1 MKKYP
6 AKFYAE
12 FHEPKRND
20 ECVCGS
26 GIKFKKCCMGKYSSK
41 GSEDFFTFSKKGDY
55 EQALISIRQHLTW
68 YVLSHKAHTV
78 PFLESGSDEAKRML
92 SIDIEALSHYLGNLL
107 FCYMRTGIQEEFIY
121 ALDVAENYVSDP
133 RWDAKIAYHRGL
145 WLKHI
150 KGDSQAAFDQLL
162 PIDVSECNDPEYLGL
177 YIELYPK
184 KFSFDEIIDL
194 VNRILKNTKDC
205 SVRLHY
211 SVLKAIQYLLIEQRA
226 DYLKILDAAIDNF
239 KEEAKDK
246 VSLFGRDT
254 LCYALQLSGEN
265 GSRPEITREA
275 VSEIKSIVADGH
287 NDGHLQRL
295 LGDCYIDLNNYELA
309 KQAYVESLS
318 LEESE
323 LTKIF
328 IAECALHQGEIVSA
342 RSQLQAINLSDL
354 NDNGRFD
361 LAIAW
366 AKLAIKSLAEE
377 DRQHA
382 LTGLDSVSDKSPY
395 FRGYRDK
402 LKIDILQITPK
413 VDLGLIKRTILTI
426 NKYVMLQPNFCGLGI
441 NINQIVEDRLSKPF
455 AGNAKGVRVPA

>member
-6 AKFYAE
+6 ARFYADS
-12 FHEPKRND
+12 HEPKRNE

-41 GSEDFFTFSKKGDY
+41 GSEDFYTFSKKGDY

-78 PFLESGSDEAKRML
+78 PFLESGSEEAKRML
-92 SIDIEALSHYLGNLL
+92 SVDIEALSHYLGNLL
-107 FCYMRTGIQEEFIY
+107 FCYMRTGIQDEFIH
-121 ALDVAENYVSDP
+121 ALSIAENYVSDP

-150 KGDSQAAFDQLL
+150 KGDPQAAFDQLI
-162 PIDVSECNDPEYLGL
+162 PIDVTECNDPEFLGL

-194 VNRILKNTKDC
+194 VNRILENTED
-205 SVRLHY
+205 SSTRLHY

-226 DYLKILDAAIDNF
+226 DCLKIIDAAIDNF
-239 KEEAKDK
+239 KEDSENNA
-246 VSLFGRDT
+246 SLFGRDT
-254 LCYALQLSGEN
+254 LCYALQLSGKT
-265 GSRPEITREA
+265 GSNPEATLEA
-275 VSEIKSIVADGH
+275 VAEIKSLVADGH
-287 NDGHLQRL
+287 NDGDLQRL
-295 LGDCYIDLNNYELA
+295 LGDCYIDLNDYENA
-309 KQAYVESLS
+309 EQAYVTSLGF
-318 LEESE
+318 EESE

-328 IAECALHQGEIVSA
+328 IAECALHQNEFDSA
-342 RSQLQAINLSDL
+342 RSQLQAISLSGL

-382 LTGLDSVSDKSPY
+382 LTDLASVSDESPY

-402 LKIDILQITPK
+402 LTIDLLQITPK
-413 VDLGLIKRTILTI
+413 AELGIIKRAMLTI

-441 NINQIVEDRLSKPF
+441 NLNQIIEDKLSIPF
-455 AGNAKGVRVPA
+455 AGSDLKKDIEQ